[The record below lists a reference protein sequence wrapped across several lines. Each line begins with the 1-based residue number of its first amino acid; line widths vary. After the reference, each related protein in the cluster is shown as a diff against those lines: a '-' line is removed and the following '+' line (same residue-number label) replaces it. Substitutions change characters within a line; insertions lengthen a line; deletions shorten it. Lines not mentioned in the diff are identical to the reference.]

1 MKKIK
6 SFWPFL
12 IPLVVLIIALVFWL
26 KNKTA
31 PESKLIVGMVETE
44 YYDVA
49 SEIPGRIEFVFV
61 EVGDTVLKG
70 QLLAQMKPKGAESIE
85 LQSKS
90 AVDAAKAQLDLVKN
104 GAREGDVISA
114 HNTFLIAENQYDL
127 AKNTWDRINAL
138 YKDSVVSEEERDI
151 ALFKFKSSKNEKT
164 IAYQNYIMLKKGA
177 REESIRIA
185 EAIDQEARANEEFI
199 HSLTNNID
207 ILAPHDG
214 VISSQSIHE
223 EEVVLPAAPLLT
235 VMDIEDYHVII
246 HLPQDKMNNVKI
258 GTILKG
264 VIPGVGNGKEF
275 EFEVYHTA
283 VQLDFADWLPTNQ
296 KGDMDLKTFEIF
308 LRPKE
313 KIEGII
319 PGMTVGFSL

>member
-12 IPLVVLIIALVFWL
+12 VPLVVLIIALVFWL

-31 PESKLIVGMVETE
+31 PESQIIVGMVETE

-49 SEIPGRIEFVFV
+49 SEIPGRIAFVFV

-90 AVDAAKAQLDLVKN
+90 AVDAARAQLDLVKN
-104 GAREGDVISA
+104 GAREGDIISA
-114 HNTFLIAENQYDL
+114 HNVFLIAKNQYGL
-127 AKNTWDRINAL
+127 AKSTWDRINAL

-151 ALFKFKSSKNEKT
+151 ALFKYKASKNEKT

-185 EAIDQEARANEEFI
+185 EAIDQEARANDDFVN
-199 HSLTNNID
+199 SLTKNVD

-235 VMDIEDYHVII
+235 VMDVEDFHVII
-246 HLPQDKMNNVKI
+246 HLPQDKMNNLRI
-258 GTILKG
+258 GSVLKG
-264 VIPGVGNGKEF
+264 VIPGVKNGKEF

-308 LRPKE
+308 LHPKE
-313 KIEGII
+313 KIEGLI

>member
-12 IPLVVLIIALVFWL
+12 VPLVVLIIALVFWL
-26 KNKTA
+26 KNKSA
-31 PESKLIVGMVETE
+31 PEHQLIVGMVETE

-61 EVGDTVLKG
+61 QVGDTVLKG
-70 QLLAQMKPKGAESIE
+70 QLLAQMKPKAAESIE

-90 AVDAAKAQLDLVKN
+90 AVEAAQAQLDLIKN
-104 GAREGDVISA
+104 GAREGDIISA
-114 HNTFLIAENQYDL
+114 HNAFLIAENQYDL

-151 ALFKFKSSKNEKT
+151 ALFKYKASKNEKT

-185 EAIDQEARANEEFI
+185 EAIDQEAKANDDFV
-199 HSLTNNID
+199 HSLTKNID

-214 VISSQSIHE
+214 IISSQSIHE
-223 EEVVLPAAPLLT
+223 EEVVLPASPLLT
-235 VMDIEDYHVII
+235 VMDVEDFHVII
-246 HLPQDKMNNVKI
+246 HLPQDKMNKVKV
-258 GTILKG
+258 GKVLKG
-264 VIPGVGNGKEF
+264 VIPGIGNGKEF
-275 EFEVYHTA
+275 DFEVYHTA

-313 KIEGII
+313 KIEGLI

>member
-12 IPLVVLIIALVFWL
+12 VPMLVLIIALVFWL

-31 PESKLIVGMVETE
+31 PESDLIVGLVETE

-61 EVGDTVLKG
+61 QVGDTVKKG

-85 LQSKS
+85 MQSKS
-90 AVDAAKAQLDLVKN
+90 AVDAAQAQLDLVKN
-104 GAREGDVISA
+104 GAREGDIISA
-114 HNTFLIAENQYDL
+114 HNVYLIAENQFEL
-127 AKNTWDRINAL
+127 AENTWERVNAL

-151 ALFKFKSSKNEKT
+151 TLFKYKSAKNEKN

-177 REESIRIA
+177 REETIRIA
-185 EAIDQEARANEEFI
+185 EAIEKEAKANEDFVN
-199 HSLTNNID
+199 SLTNNVD
-207 ILAPHDG
+207 ILSPHDG
-214 VISSQSIHE
+214 IISSQSIHE
-223 EEVVLPAAPLLT
+223 EEVVMPAAPLLT
-235 VMDIEDYHVII
+235 VMDVDDFHIVI
-246 HLPQDKMNNVKI
+246 HLPQDKMAKVKI

-264 VIPGVGNGKEF
+264 VIPGVNDGEEF
-275 EFEVYHTA
+275 DFEVYHTA

-296 KGDMDLKTFEIF
+296 KGDFDLKTFEIF
-308 LRPKE
+308 LRPKAE
-313 KIEGII
+313 IEGLI